1 MEKKLTHINKQGK
14 PAMVD
19 VSDKIVTLRTAKAES
34 IVHFGKE
41 IMKLLDNGEIVSPK
55 GPVFQTGIIAGTQAV
70 KRTHELIPFCHPLP
84 VTGIQIEIE
93 PVSEEEVRVSCTVKV
108 EAKTGVEMEALMG
121 ASMTALT
128 LYDMCKG
135 LSHNII
141 ISRIGLVEKTGGK
154 RNFHR

>member
-1 MEKKLTHINKQGK
+1 
-14 PAMVD
+14 
-19 VSDKIVTLRTAKAES
+19 
-34 IVHFGKE
+34 
-41 IMKLLDNGEIVSPK
+41 MKLLDNGEIVSPK